1 MFQAKRFKTNYII
14 MKKESI
20 IPLIVLM
27 LITLFVMQANAQLQ
41 NVTAT
46 SGGNFTGSVYAVS
59 FTVGEPVINTLLQGN
74 VMVTQGFH
82 QPHLT
87 VTALDEAKG
96 VALNIKAWPNPTTHF
111 VQLEISNELTRGS
124 SFQLF
129 SMSGSLIKEN
139 KLEGTITEISFQNM
153 KSATYLLRVIQN
165 NQTLRT
171 FKIIKK

>member
-1 MFQAKRFKTNYII
+1 MKRLNLFT
-14 MKKESI
+14 
-20 IPLIVLM
+20 LIVFAVFFNLA
-27 LITLFVMQANAQLQ
+27 VNGQQQVAAS
-41 NVTAT
+41 
-46 SGGNFTGSVYAVS
+46 SGGTFNGNSISVS

-129 SMSGSLIKEN
+129 SMSGSLIQER
-139 KLEGTITEISFQNM
+139 KLDGSITEISFQNM